1 MIIVTGPGRSGTS
14 FVASLYRN
22 LGFDPGG
29 KWFDESQAGLES
41 EDVVEANGR
50 ILRGLHIRGVQRQL
64 PSLVLRLG
72 QRVLSSSSERRL
84 RASLANSRL
93 FAGRT
98 PRLIDWARF
107 DEVVARSSA
116 SLRAIA
122 DRHEVVKDPRFCLTL
137 GVWAASGLPI
147 EHVLVCVRSLDASVK
162 SRMKKGDIA
171 PRSAAGAK
179 NMLAY
184 QLGMCL
190 AACHD
195 YRIPHDVV
203 RFPDFL
209 DHPDVMYETMR
220 FPRPV
225 PRERFLEVF
234 ARETRLDLVHER

>member
-107 DEVVARSSA
+107 DEVVARSSP

-147 EHVLVCVRSLDASVK
+147 EHVLVCVRSFD
-162 SRMKKGDIA
+162 
-171 PRSAAGAK
+171 
-179 NMLAY
+179 LAY